1 MRYVSKEPEPDTEL
15 PVTAYPYH
23 RQVFGTADEAAT
35 GLLFD
40 SKQFAVMAIAQPA
53 DSRTPDLNA
62 DKEGD
67 RILICLDGDLSIQ
80 IGENR
85 FRLGSG
91 DAVQIPRGVRF
102 GRTSSVRGARMLLVR
117 GKALRSFSMYR

>member
-1 MRYVSKEPEPDTEL
+1 
-15 PVTAYPYH
+15 
-23 RQVFGTADEAAT
+23 VFGTADAAAAT

-53 DSRTPDLNA
+53 ESQTPDLNA

-67 RILICLDGDLSIQ
+67 RILICLDGDLSMQ

-85 FRLGSG
+85 FRLGRAMLSRFRAACASDERARCEARACCWSAAKRCVHSLCTG
-91 DAVQIPRGVRF
+91 RAAMPR
-102 GRTSSVRGARMLLVR
+102 A
-117 GKALRSFSMYR
+117 